1 MRLCHCTREM
11 GLHLSPKEADE
22 RALDGESCLAAE
34 PAPVWPQ
41 AFGGTAVSTLTVEVP
56 ALGGRHH
63 RLPPGGA
70 EDAVGS
76 EKADAAG
83 ARRAWCQA
91 SSSVAACRGRKQPGG
106 CGRRVPGRGFSGTG
120 SQVCRTNSVDG
131 WRWWLNK
138 VNALERH
145 GIVRLE
151 MVNPVSALPGGR
163 DLKTNTNTHT
173 KQIANALDCGH
184 SRPATQRPSTG
195 SQAQVPGSGLRA
207 ARRWAEGPG
216 VCAKRRCQGFGL
228 TEG

>member
-91 SSSVAACRGRKQPGG
+91 SSSVAACRGRKQPGC

-163 DLKTNTNTHT
+163 DLKTNTQTHT
-173 KQIANALDCGH
+173 QSRLRTPLIVGTAGRPRRGRAPALRHRC
-184 SRPATQRPSTG
+184 R
-195 SQAQVPGSGLRA
+195 AQGCEPPGAGLR
-207 ARRWAEGPG
+207 GPVSVPSAG
-216 VCAKRRCQGFGL
+216 VRALG
-228 TEG
+228 